1 MKRTSKRIMTNKR
14 SVRKY
19 SMGGRPVVAS
29 DKKVAFNEKSTMIA
43 ISVNNDLHIYRADE
57 VALRTGKDSW
67 IFVDT
72 IRNETGGHIHSFT
85 WGRPLVGSLGYDQ
98 IAIAYDDGVYTWK
111 VYFDKVQLQSKI
123 DL

>member
-19 SMGGRPVVAS
+19 SMGGRPEVAS
-29 DKKVAFNEKSTMIA
+29 DKKVAFNEKATMIA

-57 VALRTGKDSW
+57 VALRTGRDSW
-67 IFVDT
+67 IFVYT

-85 WGRPLVGSLGYDQ
+85 WGHPLGGNLEYEQ

-111 VYFDKVQLQSKI
+111 VYSDRAVLQSKI